1 MTLSSSDL
9 GTFAEAVHAAET
21 ARNGFGLADIAAVP
35 SAWET
40 IEGSV
45 RSFGWIVELRLG
57 GRRYLQCKVHAEGTP
72 QDVAVTALPSDSP
85 LPAARSTAL
94 WFEPE
99 PVNRALRHRHAQLAA
114 LLNNLP

>member
-1 MTLSSSDL
+1 MTLSSGDL

-21 ARNGFGLADIAAVP
+21 ARGGFVLADIAAVP

-40 IEGSV
+40 IEGSL

-57 GRRYLQCKVHAEGTP
+57 GRRYLQCKVDADSAL
-72 QDVAVTALPSDSP
+72 QDVAVTMLPSDGP
-85 LPAARSTAL
+85 LPAARSAAL

-99 PVNRALRHRHAQLAA
+99 P
-114 LLNNLP
+114 